1 MAHRWLA
8 FQRRHFGDTVGSLN
22 IPRHAKAGVLK
33 SKTLSV
39 PNFHL
44 CIPFPH
50 KKLFWRALGRQG
62 HGMTLRINRTRM
74 YRWRQ
79 RQIWSINNN
88 LSALLIFHA
97 VIGQNSW
104 CVTYGRDVRASKFT
118 SITFGFPIII
128 WWNKFSFVMRKLES
142 LFTISYL

>member
-8 FQRRHFGDTVGSLN
+8 FQRHHFGDTVGSLN

-50 KKLFWRALGRQG
+50 K
-62 HGMTLRINRTRM
+62 
-74 YRWRQ
+74 
-79 RQIWSINNN
+79 
-88 LSALLIFHA
+88 
-97 VIGQNSW
+97 NS
-104 CVTYGRDVRASKFT
+104 
-118 SITFGFPIII
+118 FGEP
-128 WWNKFSFVMRKLES
+128 LEDRG
-142 LFTISYL
+142 TA